1 MSFRPDLLKKIVTKA
16 HAEKT
21 ANIYAA
27 SSQLRQK
34 KISQRLSMS
43 QNRLKKRL
51 SRRASQSPANK
62 KSNAAANPH
71 ELLCIH
77 TLFELVD
84 KNSDGQVTKT
94 ELLTAVM
101 RRRMREPK
109 LDLAFQ
115 TLGEMFPQAN
125 KLFKP
130 KSAKK
135 AIRSMNTDND
145 NILTENEMLKYCLG
159 TAVVSDSNT
168 LSSNVCKKGQL
179 WLFKQGIKKCEN
191 LLARARATPE
201 IEGTRI
207 LETAKVIK
215 LLSKCNR
222 APVTEVEFCQLIGD
236 SVLTIDN
243 VIAWIFNEKN
253 NSKTNENEEKNE
265 TKKQVNQ
272 IDLKQIKLRRLNSKR
287 RKGIGNPSKVFK
299 DCDKNGSGTLEP
311 NEVQTAL
318 RSLGNDMDDV
328 EFQRIFAKADKNKD
342 GSLSLVEF
350 QKILYYSII
359 FTALDADCTG
369 YLDKNEIR
377 ESFTVLFKRVLSD
390 EDFVKIY
397 SKMDKNG
404 DGEVEFK
411 EFKNFFA
418 KHQKM
423 KSKLYKQV
431 NVDEA
436 KVAI

>member
-1 MSFRPDLLKKIVTKA
+1 M
-16 HAEKT
+16 
-21 ANIYAA
+21 
-27 SSQLRQK
+27 
-34 KISQRLSMS
+34 
-43 QNRLKKRL
+43 

-159 TAVVSDSNT
+159 TVVVALPSIVKSNT

-207 LETAKVIK
+207 LETAKVIR

-253 NSKTNENEEKNE
+253 NSKTNENEEKE

-318 RSLGNDMDDV
+318 RSLGNAMDDV
-328 EFQRIFAKADKNKD
+328 EFQRIFAQADKNKD